1 MKIRKKANDHI
12 DEKQFSLAV
21 KRLADSLAYGA
32 DSSPFLG
39 SGIDY
44 VQARQYQAGDSVKSI
59 DWKVTART
67 GKYFV
72 KEYEA
77 PKQLPIYIVLDTSA
91 SMCVSSI
98 RMSKYAWAVQIAAG
112 LALVAQYRMSPVGL
126 MGCGSQDRDLHY
138 KPTLSKSTVMQWAHE
153 LRHYDLS
160 ESTNLGKTLRRLTP
174 SLQSNSLVMVISDL
188 HDEEAMSALKFINQE
203 HDTIVL
209 MLQDPAE
216 RGRIGGGIFRA
227 QEAETG
233 RTFVSHGRKT
243 WLNEEKSLDE
253 LKRAGIDTL
262 LLRTD
267 EPFLARLRNFLKDR
281 EALGKSRL

>member
-1 MKIRKKANDHI
+1 MKLQKKANDHI
-12 DEKQFSLAV
+12 DEKQFTLAV

-32 DSSPFLG
+32 DMSPFLG
-39 SGIDY
+39 SGIDF
-44 VQARQYQAGDSVKSI
+44 VQSRQYQPGDSVKSI

-67 GKYFV
+67 GRYFV

-98 RMSKYAWAVQIAAG
+98 KMSKYAWAVQLAAG

-126 MGCGSQDRDLHY
+126 MGCGCAERDLHY
-138 KPTLSKSTVMQWAHE
+138 KPTLSKSIVMQWAHE

-160 ESTNLGKTLRRLTP
+160 ESTSLGRTLRRLTP
-174 SLQSNSLVMVISDL
+174 SLQSKSLVMVISDL
-188 HDEEAMSALKFINQE
+188 HDEEALSALKFINQE

-209 MLQDPAE
+209 MMQDPAE
-216 RGRIGGGIFRA
+216 TGRIGGGIFRA

-233 RTFVSHGRKT
+233 RTFISHGRKT
-243 WLNEEKSLDE
+243 WLDEEKNLDV

-267 EPFLARLRNFLKDR
+267 EPVLGKLRNFLKDR